1 MIDDVLSEVRDR
13 MEKSVTALSYDLQAI
28 RTGRASPALVER
40 LMVEYYGVQTPLNQM
55 ASIGVPEPR
64 MLVIRPWDP
73 SALTAIERAILT
85 SDLGL
90 TPQNDGK
97 IIRLIIPRLTEERRR
112 ELVRVVS
119 RRVEEA
125 RIAIRNNRRDGLED
139 LRELESEKMISEDD
153 FYRGRD
159 ELQTLTD
166 EYVEKVNEIGKRK
179 EAEVMEI

>member
-13 MEKSVTALSYDLQAI
+13 MEKSVAALNYDLQAI
-28 RTGRASPALVER
+28 RTGRASPTLVER

-97 IIRLIIPRLTEERRR
+97 IIRLIITICIQCIHNA
-112 ELVRVVS
+112 VGIC
-119 RRVEEA
+119 VE
-125 RIAIRNNRRDGLED
+125 
-139 LRELESEKMISEDD
+139 
-153 FYRGRD
+153 
-159 ELQTLTD
+159 
-166 EYVEKVNEIGKRK
+166 
-179 EAEVMEI
+179 

>member
-13 MEKSVTALSYDLQAI
+13 MEKSVAALNLDLQAI

-40 LMVEYYGVQTPLNQM
+40 LLVEYYGTQTPLNQM

-64 MLVIRPWDP
+64 MLLIRPWDP
-73 SALTAIERAILT
+73 SALAAIERAILT

-97 IIRLIIPRLTEERRR
+97 IIRLLIPRLTEERRR
-112 ELVRVVS
+112 ELVRVVG
-119 RRVEEA
+119 RRTEEA
-125 RIAIRNNRRDGLED
+125 RVAIRNNRRDGLED
-139 LRELESEKMISEDD
+139 LRELESEKLIPEDD

-166 EYVEKVNEIGKRK
+166 EYIEKVNEIGKRK